1 MASQLAGATATAA
14 KPVATYEIRGG
25 DGLRLHA
32 RDWGQQDGPEL
43 LFIHGWSQSDLCWT
57 KQVSGNLAARF
68 RMVTFDLRGH
78 GLSEAPAGAGHYAE
92 ARLWADDIAAVI
104 EQAGLK
110 HPVLIAWSYGG
121 FIVSDYLRAYGEGA
135 VAGINL
141 VGGAVI
147 LRPPTFDHIGPGFL
161 ENAGDAAASD
171 LATNITAVQ
180 RFLRACT
187 AEPLDEQDTRTAL
200 AWNMVVPPSVR
211 GALISRE
218 IDGSAEFAVLSIPVL
233 VSHGREDAIV
243 LPSMAEHVLD
253 ACGTATPAWYD
264 GVGHMPFWESA
275 ERFDRELAEFCARVH
290 SALKTV

>member
-1 MASQLAGATATAA
+1 MASQLAGATAT

-32 RDWGQQDGPEL
+32 REWGQLDGPEL

-57 KQVSGNLAARF
+57 KQISGNLARRF
-68 RMVTFDLRGH
+68 RIVTFDLRGH
-78 GLSEAPAGAGHYAE
+78 GFSDAPRGAGHYTD

-104 EQAGLK
+104 DQVGLK
-110 HPVLIAWSYGG
+110 HPVLIGWSYGG
-121 FIVSDYLRAYGEGA
+121 FLISDYLRAYGEGA
-135 VAGINL
+135 LAGINL

-171 LATNITAVQ
+171 LATNIAAVQ

-187 AEPLDEQDTRTAL
+187 AEPLDEHDTRTAL

-211 GALISRE
+211 GALLSRE
-218 IDGSAEFAVLSIPVL
+218 IDGSAEFAALSVPVL

-243 LPSMAEHVLD
+243 LPSMAEHILD

-264 GVGHMPFWESA
+264 GVGHMPFWEDA
-275 ERFDRELAEFCARVH
+275 ERFDSELAEFCATVH
-290 SALKTV
+290 SALKAV

>member
-1 MASQLAGATATAA
+1 M
-14 KPVATYEIRGG
+14 
-25 DGLRLHA
+25 
-32 RDWGQQDGPEL
+32 
-43 LFIHGWSQSDLCWT
+43 
-57 KQVSGNLAARF
+57 
-68 RMVTFDLRGH
+68 
-78 GLSEAPAGAGHYAE
+78 APAGPGHYTE

-110 HPVLIAWSYGG
+110 QPVLIAWSYAG

-141 VGGAVI
+141 VGGAVV

-171 LATNITAVQ
+171 LGTNITAVQ

-218 IDGSAEFAVLSIPVL
+218 IDG
-233 VSHGREDAIV
+233 
-243 LPSMAEHVLD
+243 
-253 ACGTATPAWYD
+253 
-264 GVGHMPFWESA
+264 
-275 ERFDRELAEFCARVH
+275 
-290 SALKTV
+290 